1 MKLGYILSI
10 FLLLVSTQSMA
21 KNNIIPLRD
30 FFKNPEQ
37 TNFQISHTGQ
47 YIAYL
52 KPWNNRLNVFVQT
65 LSAKRL
71 PMGEAKQV
79 TFVKDRDIGSYFWKG
94 DNTILYSRD
103 FGGDENY
110 HIFAVNIHNDN
121 EKDMTPFPNTRCS
134 VVDDLSEVSDT
145 DILIQSN
152 QRNSEVFDVYNLNT
166 LTGTLEMVAKNPGNI
181 GYWLTDHKGKVRV
194 AIESDGL
201 LTKIYTRPSADVEF
215 KKIMEFD
222 FKNDF
227 SPLIFSY
234 DNKQLY
240 ASSNLGRDKGA
251 IVKVDPNTGKELQL
265 IFEHPE
271 VDVERISSSDKR
283 KVMTA
288 ISYYTWKLQY
298 HFLDKIAEQRHAKLS
313 KQLGD
318 VDIMIN
324 SRNKD
329 EDLFTVYA
337 TSDKIVGR
345 YYLLDEKN
353 DKLTLLYDV
362 APDLK
367 PEKLATMQPIDFET
381 SDGLRVHG
389 YLTLPNSSSGKNLP
403 VIVNPHGGPWARD
416 VWGYESEV
424 QFLANRG
431 YAVLQLNF
439 RGSTGYGKEFYTKSF
454 KQWGQTM
461 QSDIT
466 EGVNWLIARG
476 IADPKRIGIYGAS
489 YGGYATLAGIT
500 YTPDL
505 YACAVDYVG
514 VSNLL
519 TFLNTIPDYWKPY
532 LIKMQAMVGDPV
544 VDKAMLTAYSPVFHA
559 DRIKTPLFVAQGAK
573 DPRVNID
580 ESNQIVDALRKRGV
594 EVEYMVK
601 QDEGHGFRNEEN
613 RFEFYEAMEKFLQ
626 THLL

>member
-1 MKLGYILSI
+1 
-10 FLLLVSTQSMA
+10 MA
-21 KNNIIPLRD
+21 TKSNTLIPLRD

-37 TNFQISHTGQ
+37 SNFQISQTGQ

-71 PMGEAKQV
+71 PMGEAKQL

-94 DNTILYSRD
+94 DSTILYSKD

-110 HIFAVNIHNDN
+110 HIFAVNIHTDS
-121 EKDMTPFPNTRCS
+121 EKDMTPFSKTRCS
-134 VVDDLSEVSDT
+134 VIDDLAEVSDT
-145 DILIQSN
+145 DVLIQTN
-152 QRNSEVFDVYNLNT
+152 QRNPEVFDVYNLNT
-166 LTGTLEMVAKNPGNI
+166 VTGALKMVAENPGKI
-181 GYWLTDHKGKVRV
+181 GYWVTDHKGQVRA

-201 LTKIYTRPSADVEF
+201 LTKIYTRPNAKAEF
-215 KKIMEFD
+215 KKILEFD
-222 FKNDF
+222 YKSDF
-227 SPLIFSY
+227 SPLLYTY

-240 ASSNLGRDKGA
+240 ASSNLGRDKSA
-251 IVKVDPNTGKELQL
+251 IVKIDPTTGKELQL

-271 VDVERISSSDKR
+271 VDVERLSSSDKR
-283 KVMTA
+283 KVVTA
-288 ISYYTWKLQY
+288 ISYVTWKLQY

-324 SRNKD
+324 SRNKN

-345 YYLLDEKN
+345 YYLLDERN
-353 DKLTLLYDV
+353 DRLTLLYDV

-367 PEKLATMQPIDFET
+367 PEMLAEMKPIDFET
-381 SDGLRVHG
+381 RDGLRVHG
-389 YLTLPNSSSGKNLP
+389 YLTLPNGSTGKNLP
-403 VIVNPHGGPWARD
+403 VVVNPHGGPWARD
-416 VWGYESEV
+416 AWEFNPEV

-439 RGSTGYGKEFYTKSF
+439 RGSTGYGKEFFTKSF

-466 EGVNWLIARG
+466 EGVAWLIASG
-476 IADPKRIGIYGAS
+476 IADPKRIAIYGAS

-519 TFLNTIPDYWKPY
+519 TFMNTIPDYWKPY
-532 LIKMQAMVGDPV
+532 LIKMQAMVGDPIA
-544 VDKAMLTAYSPVFHA
+544 DKAMLTAYSPVFHV

-580 ESNQIVDALRKRGV
+580 ESNQIVEALRKRGV

-601 QDEGHGFRNEEN
+601 QDEGHGFHNEEN
-613 RFEFYEAMEKFLQ
+613 RFEFYEAMEQFLHM
-626 THLL
+626 HLL